1 MKIDEKPHN
10 RVSSISNQFPILIDW
25 YRFWSIGEFI
35 DCVRRAWH
43 ECNEIIIWL
52 LYIYEIIVICDILSN
67 KRILYQLKVDLDK
80 LNQIDQSEINTGQM
94 QAKFEQLIFFLD
106 QTWTFDPN
114 LPVRVFTQHPLGISW
129 RIKHGVFLIFS
140 SQCSMV
146 CLCRYTLFL
155 LATESKDCK
164 R

>member
-1 MKIDEKPHN
+1 MDIDWQRPIDDQSIVTQKYLLITLIAIDLFCFSVSVQQSMKIDEKN

-67 KRILYQLKVDLDK
+67 KRIMYQLKVDLDK
-80 LNQIDQSEINTGQM
+80 LNQIDQSEIDPGQM
-94 QAKFEQLIFFLD
+94 QAKFEQLIFF
-106 QTWTFDPN
+106 
-114 LPVRVFTQHPLGISW
+114 
-129 RIKHGVFLIFS
+129 
-140 SQCSMV
+140 
-146 CLCRYTLFL
+146 
-155 LATESKDCK
+155 
-164 R
+164 